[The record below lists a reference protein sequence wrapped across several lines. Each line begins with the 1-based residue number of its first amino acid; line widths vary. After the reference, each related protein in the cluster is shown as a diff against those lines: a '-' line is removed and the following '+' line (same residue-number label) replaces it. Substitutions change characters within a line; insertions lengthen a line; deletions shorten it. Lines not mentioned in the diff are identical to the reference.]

1 MEDFTFTFDSVPAEY
16 EPVNYVVNGV
26 TLSVYYEV
34 NKWDPNQYQIGRIY
48 ILKELKPN
56 AVVPTAMGA
65 AGQKG
70 LITSQS
76 IQISYVNIKDTIKGW
91 GKCVIP
97 TIKLGQTAT
106 LTVENLVT
114 ESDVNLRFDSCTLT
128 IGNKSYTVVP
138 TRFVDNRI
146 ADATCSQSGGK
157 RKNRKTR
164 KTRKTRKNRK

>member
-1 MEDFTFTFDSVPAEY
+1 MEDFTFTFDSVPKDESVDY
-16 EPVNYVVNGV
+16 LVNGV

-34 NKWDPNQYQIGRIY
+34 DKWNPEQYQIWRIY
-48 ILKELKPN
+48 ISKELNPN

-65 AGQKG
+65 AGPRG

-76 IQISYVNIKDTIKGW
+76 IQISYVNIKDTKKGW

-97 TIKLGQTAT
+97 IIKLGQTAT
-106 LTVENLVT
+106 LTVENLHT

-128 IGNKSYTVVP
+128 IGNKSYTVIP

-164 KTRKTRKNRK
+164 KTRKNRK